1 MTTDSKSQPHKT
13 TWITA
18 LILALIGI
26 ITSLYSINHHMELKS
41 KGHTEAACNIS
52 SAINC
57 DAVAASKYSEMLG
70 IPLGVWGLGYFLAMA
85 ILAGTL
91 ATNHKSSKEHEP
103 AWLILVG
110 LGVVTSLG
118 LAAISLGILNKVCLV
133 CLIVY
138 AITLA
143 QGVLAW
149 QLWSKRRLFIDF
161 SLKTLIAGL
170 STAAIAA
177 AVSVVG
183 FNMIRPTAQLPSEL
197 QDLPGKHDGIAA
209 LPQLATNSVDIAINK
224 SAYSGLGEDF
234 RKGPDDAKIVI
245 VEFADYMCPACGQT
259 APELEELHR
268 QLGDSAQFVFKNFP
282 LSNLC
287 NSGVESNMHPYS
299 CDIAKLA
306 RCAGMNGKFWEY
318 HRKAFEE
325 QSRASLEKAREWG
338 RSVGLTDAQM
348 NQCLESKDILAKI
361 RDDVDIANKAGVNAT
376 PTIFINGR
384 KYMGERTTSK
394 LRAVI
399 ESI

>member
-1 MTTDSKSQPHKT
+1 
-13 TWITA
+13 
-18 LILALIGI
+18 
-26 ITSLYSINHHMELKS
+26 MELKS

-110 LGVVTSLG
+110 LGLATSLG

-183 FNMIRPTAQLPSEL
+183 FNMIRPTSQLPSEL

-209 LPQLATNSVDIAINK
+209 LPQLATNSVDLINK
-224 SAYSGLGEDF
+224 NNAWF
-234 RKGPDDAKIVI
+234 VI
-245 VEFADYMCPACGQT
+245 
-259 APELEELHR
+259 
-268 QLGDSAQFVFKNFP
+268 
-282 LSNLC
+282 
-287 NSGVESNMHPYS
+287 
-299 CDIAKLA
+299 
-306 RCAGMNGKFWEY
+306 
-318 HRKAFEE
+318 
-325 QSRASLEKAREWG
+325 ASLFEKG
-338 RSVGLTDAQM
+338 S
-348 NQCLESKDILAKI
+348 N
-361 RDDVDIANKAGVNAT
+361 
-376 PTIFINGR
+376 F
-384 KYMGERTTSK
+384 
-394 LRAVI
+394 
-399 ESI
+399 